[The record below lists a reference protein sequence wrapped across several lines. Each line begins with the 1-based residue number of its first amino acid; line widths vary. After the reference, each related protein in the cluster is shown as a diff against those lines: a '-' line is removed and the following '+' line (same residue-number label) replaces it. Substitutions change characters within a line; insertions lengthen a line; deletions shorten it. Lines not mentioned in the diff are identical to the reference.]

1 MMITMKLMIVLSVVL
16 CFACACKLETSSA
29 RPNTNANANANAN
42 LAVESSDRNE
52 APQSACALTADAV
65 PVVEG
70 LKLRATADQVL
81 AILPGSKDDDEV
93 KSGLARPVSP
103 LGVSEFIVRGAR
115 LQPKEKFA
123 HIDHFTFGLLDGKV
137 SSINIGYN
145 GPSYSHVDEFVSKFV
160 KGTNLP
166 PVEQWQ
172 AYQGLDTQLKILT
185 CKDFEVRVFAGG
197 EGGNQNYV
205 LLTDLEAKKNLRDRR
220 EKAKAQASP
229 TPSP

>member
-1 MMITMKLMIVLSVVL
+1 MKLLIILSVLL
-16 CFACACKLETSSA
+16 CFACGCKLETSSA

-42 LAVESSDRNE
+42 RAVESTDRNE
-52 APQSACALTADAV
+52 VPQSACSLTADAV

-103 LGVSEFIVRGAR
+103 LGVSQFIVHGSH

-123 HIDHFTFGLLDGKV
+123 NIDHFTFGLLDGKV

-145 GPSYSHVDEFVSKFV
+145 GPAYAHVDEFVSKFV

-166 PVEQWQ
+166 AVEQWQ
-172 AYQGLDTQLKILT
+172 AYQGLDNQLKILT
-185 CKDFEVRVFAGG
+185 CKDFEVRVFVGG

-205 LLTDLEAKKNLRDRR
+205 LLTDLDANKTLKERR
-220 EKAKAQASP
+220 AKAGAKA

>member
-1 MMITMKLMIVLSVVL
+1 MKLLIVLSVVL
-16 CFACACKLETSSA
+16 CFACGCKLETSSA
-29 RPNTNANANANAN
+29 TPNANANANAN
-42 LAVESSDRNE
+42 RAVKSTDRNE
-52 APQSACALTADAV
+52 APQSTCSLTADAA
-65 PVVEG
+65 PAVEG

-103 LGVSEFIVRGAR
+103 LGVSQFIVHVSR

-123 HIDHFTFGLLDGKV
+123 NIDHFTFGLLDGKV

-145 GPSYSHVDEFVSKFV
+145 GPAYSHVDEFVSKFV

-172 AYQGLDTQLKILT
+172 AYQGLDTQLKILN

-205 LLTDLEAKKNLRDRR
+205 LLTDLNANKMLKERR
-220 EKAKAQASP
+220 AKARAQATP
-229 TPSP
+229 TP